1 MKKTPHLFLCVAF
14 LLNVIGMSSGC
25 AHNPFSRDGSRAE
38 KQTTALSARP
48 SQFVQPTAL
57 TDEAVKLLQQA
68 EQQIDG
74 ARKSST
80 LWSAALIK
88 FDLAK
93 VAAATF
99 DSKKTMELAVDVI
112 ALCEQSAAQSRAP
125 RVAW

>member
-1 MKKTPHLFLCVAF
+1 
-14 LLNVIGMSSGC
+14 
-25 AHNPFSRDGSRAE
+25 
-38 KQTTALSARP
+38 
-48 SQFVQPTAL
+48 VQPTAL